1 VKKVYEKDVKGYVFN
16 CPGGHGFKMGF
27 PKDERKAM
35 CLLQPFL
42 GLQLNISSGEQF
54 SVELSLTAGDG
65 SRRRLFLS
73 SSFQE
78 LKATALHAQVPLQ
91 GLKWG
96 CWTNLVLNVFSIA
109 EACFPGRSFRSI
121 DHITLGGC
129 FKLRKVFTL
138 KQAPPDTVLQRQA
151 MAAVP
156 IPAVLDFPIGIVCDT
171 QVVDSFFL
179 SAARASAAER
189 RNPQL
194 GGRAEAAE
202 PVSPIK
208 LGVQGEAAGTPAA
221 ARSCARQPAPRLY
234 RGGCNTGQEESR
246 IPGPP
251 PSSGQ
256 RWAHRQYQREP
267 PKPPEPEDDCAARDD
282 ARRAQSAA
290 VQRQAAEATGS
301 VASDEIGPV
310 AEPPGRK
317 VVSAAGGAAATRTRS
332 FAPRLPVSPAKP
344 DADKPADSS
353 SSLLEPISPGGAVA
367 TSPQPASPYRPQPVP
382 PPASGAAS
390 GGRLPWFPPSE
401 GGTPHC
407 AQWRKTGPSSC
418 SQSGSGML
426 PGVAGVGGG
435 GGGGCAADPAAV
447 PASAAAASG
456 IGAMPRVAHQER
468 YVERAP
474 WQRDPFPAEDTPLSR
489 HADST
494 QQSTSPGQAVPAR
507 VPPLVQAE
515 ASGGRHAKRSLAS
528 QADAGLRGDWADR
541 DASPASPAAACT
553 MPPIVAPSVLPGV
566 TRTTSPKRGRGR
578 RSSRSFSSGLSTLT
592 DAPVPR
598 PEEGTGASLRAPASA
613 SRGRVE
619 LKSLERSSG
628 RQTLP
633 AGSFAHFVGDG
644 DDSVCLHE
652 GSVCCSEG
660 STAEEVED
668 EESDFA
674 LDRDKA
680 APSNPGG
687 ASAGACGAPFES
699 SLNVSRRIADE
710 LVNIATSRLQT
721 LSRSPTEPVWQS
733 EERPGCCPP
742 QSRYANCSGELSER
756 GSWSISSGAFP
767 VPDMAQQHRA
777 FTPPV
782 VLASEV
788 SSSPVAHEKPRPQA
802 CEGGGGRRPTPGDEE
817 AARGIAISRSIEFRD
832 LIYDPILNCYYDSR
846 SNQYFSLH

>member
-1 VKKVYEKDVKGYVFN
+1 MALFSSDYQGGPYFDVFGPQGSSPLSKWKISGPGSKSVKKVYEKDVKGYVFN

-317 VVSAAGGAAATRTRS
+317 VVSAAGGAAAGQAGRQQQLPAGADLPWRGGRHVAPAGLPLPPAARAAAGVGCCQRRSLALVPAVRGGHTTLRPMEEDRTLVLQPVGIGDAAGRGGCWRRRRR
-332 FAPRLPVSPAKP
+332 RLCSRPGGGACLGRCCLRHRRH
-344 DADKPADSS
+344 A
-353 SSLLEPISPGGAVA
+353 PGGAPGALRRTGTVA
-367 TSPQPASPYRPQPVP
+367 TGSLPGGGHSFVSPRRQH
-382 PPASGAAS
+382 AAERVS
-390 GGRLPWFPPSE
+390 
-401 GGTPHC
+401 
-407 AQWRKTGPSSC
+407 GPSSAC
-418 SQSGSGML
+418 EG
-426 PGVAGVGGG
+426 
-435 GGGGCAADPAAV
+435 PA
-447 PASAAAASG
+447 
-456 IGAMPRVAHQER
+456 PR
-468 YVERAP
+468 
-474 WQRDPFPAEDTPLSR
+474 
-489 HADST
+489 
-494 QQSTSPGQAVPAR
+494 
-507 VPPLVQAE
+507 
-515 ASGGRHAKRSLAS
+515 
-528 QADAGLRGDWADR
+528 
-541 DASPASPAAACT
+541 
-553 MPPIVAPSVLPGV
+553 
-566 TRTTSPKRGRGR
+566 
-578 RSSRSFSSGLSTLT
+578 
-592 DAPVPR
+592 
-598 PEEGTGASLRAPASA
+598 A
-613 SRGRVE
+613 SRGLWRE
-619 LKSLERSSG
+619 A
-628 RQTLP
+628 RQ
-633 AGSFAHFVGDG
+633 
-644 DDSVCLHE
+644 
-652 GSVCCSEG
+652 
-660 STAEEVED
+660 
-668 EESDFA
+668 A
-674 LDRDKA
+674 LA
-680 APSNPGG
+680 
-687 ASAGACGAPFES
+687 
-699 SLNVSRRIADE
+699 
-710 LVNIATSRLQT
+710 RL
-721 LSRSPTEPVWQS
+721 S
-733 EERPGCCPP
+733 
-742 QSRYANCSGELSER
+742 
-756 GSWSISSGAFP
+756 
-767 VPDMAQQHRA
+767 
-777 FTPPV
+777 
-782 VLASEV
+782 
-788 SSSPVAHEKPRPQA
+788 
-802 CEGGGGRRPTPGDEE
+802 GGRRPPWRLG
-817 AARGIAISRSIEFRD
+817 
-832 LIYDPILNCYYDSR
+832 
-846 SNQYFSLH
+846 